1 MVHTLDDITN
11 KEGYKKIGSWAT
23 LVLIVIGFVPGIG
36 DAIAK
41 VGKRGLR
48 YLDNNRILKK
58 MGEFLGENIIAPILN
73 LVGDLTAPIVE
84 LIKNTIRRK
93 LNEAQEIARRLGEGA
108 DNAIDDVMGQPNLA
122 TEGAGNVPSRM
133 ETEPPVRGNEPMQS
147 TGTPSGSVPA
157 GRVAQPGGH
166 IGKVR
171 TLKTNADVPAKYRND
186 PRFNDLASDPD
197 RGGKIKSSTRA
208 EAMAGLEAESQG
220 LIKGPIKRDPKGIE
234 FYDGDG
240 IPYDVKAPPSPSSGE
255 GWKFNAKKVGNSI
268 KKELREKAVPE
279 TAPGGTYPNE
289 ITGLSEQRKI
299 ILDSSYM
306 NKHRAISF

>member
-1 MVHTLDDITN
+1 MVRGQPN
-11 KEGYKKIGSWAT
+11 
-23 LVLIVIGFVPGIG
+23 VLIAIGFVPGIG

-133 ETEPPVRGNEPMQS
+133 ETEPPVRGNEPSRMEGRGENPRQRETELDIDTPPAYANEVVRERWS
-147 TGTPSGSVPA
+147 EWPPGIRRQYLAAQDRINNGRELVRRMSQGEYDAIFGDGRGAVADVFIEGTESNRVFSIDRVYQFSNSSRNTAEGYERIVRIEMTNTTRNFFRENLVPDNL
-157 GRVAQPGGH
+157 PGGLR
-166 IGKVR
+166 GLR
-171 TLKTNADVPAKYRND
+171 RN
-186 PRFNDLASDPD
+186 PRFKLEGDDYNIVVP
-197 RGGKIKSSTRA
+197 RSSWNTFR
-208 EAMAGLEAESQG
+208 
-220 LIKGPIKRDPKGIE
+220 
-234 FYDGDG
+234 
-240 IPYDVKAPPSPSSGE
+240 
-255 GWKFNAKKVGNSI
+255 NSI
-268 KKELREKAVPE
+268 NNHTVEVVE
-279 TAPGGTYPNE
+279 
-289 ITGLSEQRKI
+289 
-299 ILDSSYM
+299 
-306 NKHRAISF
+306 